1 MTDVFISYSR
11 KDIAFARLLH
21 QALKENDLETWID
34 WQDIPP
40 SADWL
45 AEVYEAIEQADAFVF
60 VISETSLDSE
70 ICGLEIAHAAKHNKR
85 LIPIVLK
92 DVEADQV
99 PKELAVLNW
108 IFFDDAGEKFAEA
121 MDDLVIAI
129 TVDQPW
135 IKAHTRFE
143 NRALEWE
150 RKEQDRG
157 LLMRGGD
164 LTEAETWLAQAAGKD
179 PQPTALQT
187 QYILRSRGDSTRR
200 QRITLGAVGVALVIA
215 VGLGILAWTQ
225 RNIAVSEGNAR
236 ATAQAEAVSE
246 ADARA
251 TEIVIRQIAQA
262 DAEAQR
268 DLAISRQLGSQSLLH
283 LDDQF
288 ELSLLLAVQASRFNP
303 SLESRSSM
311 LIGLTQQP
319 FLDRILLKKRISGAR
334 DLALSRDGR
343 RLAVRFIGEILLLDL
358 DSGQQTG
365 TIDIESDREVWTVS
379 FIGTGGTLASCGSSK
394 NVSPTVSTCSLWD
407 GETGSQIGQPLDIPT
422 NETPLA
428 FSPDGRIIALVEDI
442 GWGDT
447 REHFIIMWDADFG
460 EPIGEPLKGHTT
472 SISNVVFSP
481 DGKLLA
487 SSGINGE
494 IILWDVATGLQI
506 SQLLGGHQD
515 VDGSRSRGTYASKV
529 DRIAFS
535 PDSALLASSGNGET
549 ILWDVET
556 GKGIKRFSGYGEG
569 DIQIAFS
576 LEGQPMSFMHRN
588 DKLMLWN
595 AETGV
600 LIGGQPSTSF
610 FERGIEEL
618 VFSPDSMMAITA
630 GDLSSTGGTVLLAWD
645 LMTRIKIM
653 HQLESLEAFEVEC
666 IAVSPAIDANLVAV
680 GGCAEKEGEFSCIK
694 GEIQLWDTVSEQMVG
709 EPLVGHDGWV
719 ESVVFS
725 PDGQI
730 LASGS
735 EDSTIILWDV
745 ASHEQ
750 IGEPLTGHTSNVD
763 TLDFSPDGNL
773 LASVSWDN
781 DQRFFLWDISTNPPT
796 RRVLGT
802 GGDATSFMGLVFSP
816 EGKILATT
824 GRCGTSDAGG
834 TCLGGIQLWD
844 VSDGEPISQPMRSST
859 ASAITTMVFSPDGQ
873 VLVSGGLD
881 GIIFWDVAT
890 RKPFM
895 QPPSHLMNPQKVESL
910 AYSHDGTII
919 ASVNQDQ
926 TLTLWDARTGQR
938 IGNPLTLPLGD
949 FLFSENNRVAFSPD
963 DKWIATGGNYGAALT
978 DVRLETWQD
987 EACHIANR
995 NLTIEEWGTY
1005 LGDLPYL
1012 KTCPGIP

>member
-1 MTDVFISYSR
+1 MTDSFISYSR

-45 AEVYEAIEQADAFVF
+45 AEVYEAIEQTDTFIF
-60 VISETSLDSE
+60 IISPTSVSSE
-70 ICGLEIAHAAKHNKR
+70 ICSMEIAHAAKHNKR
-85 LIPIVLK
+85 LIPIVIN
-92 DVEADQV
+92 DIDTQSV
-99 PKELAVLNW
+99 PSQLVALNW
-108 IFFDDAGEKFAEA
+108 IFFKEEDQGYRDAI
-121 MDDLVIAI
+121 DDLIKAI
-129 TVDQPW
+129 QVDQAW
-135 IKAHTRFE
+135 VKEHTRLQ

-150 RKEQDRG
+150 RKGQDSG
-157 LLMRGGD
+157 FLLRGGD
-164 LTEAETWLAQAAGKD
+164 LRDGEAWLARAAEKD
-179 PQPTALQT
+179 PHPTALQT
-187 QYILRSRGDSTRR
+187 RYMLASRQDATRR
-200 QRITLGAVGVALVIA
+200 QRVTLGAVGVALVMA

-225 RNIAVSEGNAR
+225 RNVAVSEGNAR
-236 ATAQAEAVSE
+236 ATAEAEAVSE
-246 ADARA
+246 ANARA

-268 DLAISRQLGSQSLLH
+268 DLAISRLLGSQSLLH
-283 LDDQF
+283 VDDQL

-319 FLDRILLKKRISGAR
+319 FLDRILLKKQISGAR
-334 DLALSRDGR
+334 DLVLSRDGKS
-343 RLAVRFIGEILLLDL
+343 LAVLFYSEILLLDL

-365 TIDIESDREVWTVS
+365 SIDIESGREVWAVS
-379 FIGTGGTLASCGSSK
+379 FIGDSGLLASCSSSK

-407 GETGSQIGQPLDIPT
+407 GETGSQIEQPLGIPT

-428 FSPDGRIIALVEDI
+428 FSPDGRIIALVDDI

-447 REHFIIMWDADFG
+447 REHFIIMWDASIG

-472 SISNVVFSP
+472 SISHVVFNP

-494 IILWDVATGLQI
+494 IILWDVATGSQT

-529 DRIAFS
+529 DGIAFS

-549 ILWDVET
+549 ILWDVDT
-556 GKGIKRFSGYGEG
+556 GKGIKSFSGYGEG
-569 DIQIAFS
+569 NIQIAFS

-595 AETGV
+595 AETGA
-600 LIGGQPSTSF
+600 LIGGQPSTNF
-610 FERGIEEL
+610 FEEGIEEL
-618 VFSPDSMMAITA
+618 VFSPDTMKAITA
-630 GDLSSTGGTVLLAWD
+630 GRLTNTGGTVLLAWD
-645 LMTRIKIM
+645 MMTRFKIM
-653 HQLESLEAFEVEC
+653 HQLESLETFDIEC
-666 IAVSPAIDANLVAV
+666 VAVSPAIDANLMAM
-680 GGCAEKEGEFSCIK
+680 GGCAEREGEFPCIK

-709 EPLVGHDGWV
+709 EPLIGHAGSV

-745 ASHEQ
+745 ASHQQ
-750 IGEPLTGHTSNVD
+750 IGEPLTGHRSNVD
-763 TLDFSPDGNL
+763 TLDFSPDGTL

-781 DQRFFLWDISTNPPT
+781 DQRFFLWDISTSPPK

-816 EGKILATT
+816 DGKILATT
-824 GRCGTSDAGG
+824 GRCGISDTEGS
-834 TCLGGIQLWD
+834 CLGGIQLWD
-844 VSDGEPISQPMRSST
+844 VADGEPISQPMRSNT
-859 ASAITTMVFSPDGQ
+859 ASAIITMVFSPDGQ
-873 VLVSGGLD
+873 VLVSGGRD

-890 RKPFM
+890 RKSFM
-895 QPPSHLMNPQKVESL
+895 QPPSHLMNPQQVESL
-910 AYSHDGTII
+910 AYSHNGTII

-926 TLTLWDARTGQR
+926 TLTLWDAMTGQR
-938 IGNPLTLPLGD
+938 IGNPLTPPLGD
-949 FLFSENNRVAFSPD
+949 FLFSENNRIAFSPD
-963 DKWIATGGNYGAALT
+963 DKWIATGGNYGVALT

-995 NLTIEEWGTY
+995 NLTLEEWLTY
-1005 LGDLPYL
+1005 LGDLLYQE
-1012 KTCPGIP
+1012 TCPGS